1 MSVITNV
8 SMEEWIAGMIQARPV
23 IRVPKFIAVKAGSF
37 RVRNVTAIWKQI
49 TLVASTE
56 RSRSVLAF
64 GSICLRMN
72 RGTEL
77 YCYQNTTKKPEKT
90 IRKTTKRKLRST
102 KNMYLIEIKMISTF
116 YACDRTGQR
125 YKNNVSH

>member
-49 TLVASTE
+49 TIVASTE

-72 RGTEL
+72 RGTEI
-77 YCYQNTTKKPEKT
+77 YCCQNTTKKPEKM
-90 IRKTTKRKLRST
+90 IRKATDRKST
-102 KNMYLIEIKMISTF
+102 RLNSSHGYIS
-116 YACDRTGQR
+116 YAA
-125 YKNNVSH
+125 